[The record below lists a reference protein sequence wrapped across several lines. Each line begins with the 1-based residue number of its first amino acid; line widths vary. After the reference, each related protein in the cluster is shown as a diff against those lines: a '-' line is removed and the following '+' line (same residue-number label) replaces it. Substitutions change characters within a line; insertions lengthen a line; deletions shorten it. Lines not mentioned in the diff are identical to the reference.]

1 MYVCYLLFLPLSTYI
16 HLLICYLVSQTERY
30 ITFFE
35 HKARTV
41 ALLLKRETTE
51 FIINCFLHLCQKSPE
66 SDDFSFYNCLTL
78 KLSKQELIHRL
89 QSLDFVFKVCR
100 ASLLLLP
107 VLSHCLS
114 VPTWPPLV
122 AAVRMV
128 ILLRILLQNE

>member
-1 MYVCYLLFLPLSTYI
+1 MQLSPMSHIYIYMYVCYLLFLPLSTYI

-35 HKARTV
+35 HKTRTV

-51 FIINCFLHLCQKSPE
+51 FIIHCSLHLYQKSPE
-66 SDDFSFYNCLTL
+66 SDDFSFHNCLTL

-107 VLSHCLS
+107 VLPHCLS
-114 VPTWPPLV
+114 VPT
-122 AAVRMV
+122 
-128 ILLRILLQNE
+128 